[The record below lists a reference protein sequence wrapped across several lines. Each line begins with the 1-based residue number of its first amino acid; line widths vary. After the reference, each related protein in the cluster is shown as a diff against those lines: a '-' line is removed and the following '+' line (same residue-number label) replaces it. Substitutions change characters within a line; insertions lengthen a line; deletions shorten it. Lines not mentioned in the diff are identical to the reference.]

1 MMLNLILC
9 WIRHQLLNLRNINFF
24 KMLSLNSLHG
34 NLIWEWAYLKNWS
47 LGSLLISN
55 LLSLR
60 KAINFFLKLNFRRED
75 RRLSNRILLLWKIY
89 LMSEIKGIELMEGW
103 RVTKKL
109 RGLELRQNEV
119 NDQLTDYYNYL

>member
-1 MMLNLILC
+1 MQNLILC
-9 WIRHQLLNLRNINFF
+9 WIRHQLLSLRKINFF

-34 NLIWEWAYLKNWS
+34 NLFREWVYMKNWS

-60 KAINFFLKLNFRRED
+60 KANNFFLKLNFRRED

-103 RVTKKL
+103 WVTKKL
-109 RGLELRQNEV
+109 MGLGLKQNEV